1 MRILFHNHTIFYSMC
16 AGESTFYIITGP
28 NMGGKST
35 YIRSIGVCV
44 LLAQLGSYVPCD
56 EAEISMVDGIL
67 ARVGAD
73 DCQLKGMSTFMTEM
87 VETAG
92 ILGVGANFYI
102 FL

>member
-1 MRILFHNHTIFYSMC
+1 
-16 AGESTFYIITGP
+16 
-28 NMGGKST
+28 MGGKST

-56 EAEISMVDGIL
+56 KAEISMVDAIL

-92 ILGVGANFYI
+92 ILGVCD
-102 FL
+102 